1 MRYIQKSFYYLQY
14 KQKSKISRKKLL
26 ACLIVDFAYLKG
38 LTGSYLPLD
47 NLFKIK
53 RIGYEAKRNKK
64 KKIRA
69 KISNT
74 KAAKDDN
81 TDTANGIK
89 NSIKKILSTVLITV
103 LFSKSIFIF
112 LPFVSSSG
120 GISAACRIG
129 SYSTAGALSP
139 LSQIS

>member
-1 MRYIQKSFYYLQY
+1 MGCEIHSKSFCYLQY
-14 KQKSKISRKKLL
+14 KQKSKISKKKLL
-26 ACLIVDFAYLKG
+26 AYLIVDFAYLKG

-53 RIGYEAKRNKK
+53 RIGYNVRSTRK

-69 KISNT
+69 EINNT

-89 NSIKKILSTVLITV
+89 NSIKKILSTVLVIV
-103 LFSKSIFIF
+103 LFSKLIFIF
-112 LPFVSSSG
+112 
-120 GISAACRIG
+120 
-129 SYSTAGALSP
+129 
-139 LSQIS
+139 

>member
-1 MRYIQKSFYYLQY
+1 M
-14 KQKSKISRKKLL
+14 
-26 ACLIVDFAYLKG
+26 IVDFAYLKG

-103 LFSKSIFIF
+103 LFLKSIFIF

-129 SYSTAGALSP
+129 SYSTAGAWPAFKNFVKSGLK
-139 LSQIS
+139 